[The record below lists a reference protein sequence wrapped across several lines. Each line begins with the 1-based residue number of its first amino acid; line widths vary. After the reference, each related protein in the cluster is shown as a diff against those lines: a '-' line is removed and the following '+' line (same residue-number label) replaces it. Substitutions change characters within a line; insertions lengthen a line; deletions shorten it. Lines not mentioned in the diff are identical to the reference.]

1 MTGPYHDCCIVNVA
15 LGTWYPRGQDRLRRS
30 LDEVGY
36 DGALH
41 FLTALPAGSPL
52 HEEVPYAFKTYAM
65 REATRKGRYLLWLDA
80 SMIALRPLTP
90 IFDQVREQGY
100 FLLHGA
106 YKAGEWMS
114 DRMLALTGRSR
125 EEFMARPNL
134 LSGCVGLDIRHAVG
148 AEVLD
153 RWCAAAKD
161 GSFIGDWTNENGQV
175 SSDPRVRGHRHDQ
188 SALETI
194 AHRLD
199 LVHIEARR
207 AFMRSDLEPEG
218 GQILRLHKV
227 DCGISE

>member
-1 MTGPYHDCCIVNVA
+1 MTSPYHDCCIVNVA
-15 LGTWYPRGQDRLRRS
+15 LGTWYPQGQARLRCS
-30 LDEVGY
+30 LEEVGY
-36 DGALH
+36 DGVLH
-41 FLTALPAGSPL
+41 FLTTLPAGSPP

-65 REATRKGRYLLWLDA
+65 REAAEKHRYLLWLDA

-90 IFDQVREQGY
+90 IFERVREHGY

-114 DRMLALTGRSR
+114 DRMLAMTGRSR

-134 LSGCVGLDIRHAVG
+134 LSGCVGLETRHAIG

-161 GSFIGDWTNENGQV
+161 GSFIGAWTNENGQV

-188 SALETI
+188 SALDVI
-194 AHRLD
+194 AQHLG
-199 LVHIEARR
+199 LGHIASRPE
-207 AFMRSDLEPEG
+207 FMRCDSEPKG
-218 GQILRLHKV
+218 NQILRLHKL
-227 DCGISE
+227 DSAISE